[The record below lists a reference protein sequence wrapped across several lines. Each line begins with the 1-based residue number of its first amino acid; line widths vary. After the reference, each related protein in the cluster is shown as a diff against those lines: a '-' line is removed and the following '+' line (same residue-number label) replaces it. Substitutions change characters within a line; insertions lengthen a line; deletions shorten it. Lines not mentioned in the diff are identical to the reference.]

1 MTLEGDQLSS
11 HPLGP
16 QWGLPRPLTSRCQ
29 QLSSRQNFK
38 KHFNEHWSKGMRG
51 ASTRIRHRTRATLS
65 GNQRFATSSL
75 LPPAHAFL
83 PRLKT
88 WVLQSNS
95 CHQALLYH
103 IQLSHCSLPILKPPQ
118 SHFIT
123 ITLLHIPSAVLIKA
137 LLLRCAAG
145 FYIDTIPAQMIMAR
159 NAACTTYNFW
169 P

>member
-65 GNQRFATSSL
+65 GNQHFATCSR
-75 LPPAHAFL
+75 F

-88 WVLQSNS
+88 WGLQSNS
-95 CHQALLYH
+95 CHQVLIYH
-103 IQLSHCSLPILKPPQ
+103 ITVALCQYLNPLNLISL
-118 SHFIT
+118 
-123 ITLLHIPSAVLIKA
+123 LLHYYISQVQYLSKHYFCDVPQ
-137 LLLRCAAG
+137 G
-145 FYIDTIPAQMIMAR
+145 FTSTRSQPR
-159 NAACTTYNFW
+159 
-169 P
+169 